1 MRKLFGTDGI
11 RGVSGEYPLDQKTV
25 YAVGRALG
33 HHLPDGP
40 KRVILGQDTRESS
53 AWIADMLASGL
64 RESGVETESAGVVPT
79 PAVAYL
85 AHTQGF
91 SAGVVISAS
100 HNPWRD
106 NGIKV
111 FAGDGYKLPDS
122 VELEIETEIFSVLS
136 GNAAKAASGPASPS
150 LPGDSRLHAAYV
162 NWMARSISGA
172 DRLRIV
178 VDCANGAASAI
189 AQELFTRS
197 GAKAEF
203 THSSPN
209 GRNINENCGALH
221 PEVVGREVVARK
233 ADLGICFDG
242 DADRAL
248 FADSNGKV
256 VDGDAVMLLLAGDL
270 RRRGELA
277 NDTVVA
283 TTMSNMGLEIA
294 LRQAGIKLLR
304 APVGDKYVLEEMIKS
319 GAVLGGEQSGHIILS
334 REATTGDGLL
344 TAMRVLAIVAASSQ
358 PLAELVSGLKVF
370 PQTIKN
376 VRVREKRPIDQ
387 IPQLVEAI
395 QSAERELKGN
405 GRVNVRYS
413 GTESLARVMVEAES
427 KETVQRLADT
437 IASAI
442 ESVLGTGASTRH

>member
-11 RGVSGEYPLDQKTV
+11 RGVAGEYPLDQKTV

-33 HHLPDGP
+33 HHLPDGSH
-40 KRVILGQDTRESS
+40 RVILGQDTRESS
-53 AWIADMLASGL
+53 GWIADTLASGL
-64 RESGVETESAGVVPT
+64 RESGVQTESAGVVPT
-79 PAVAYL
+79 PAIAYL
-85 AHTQGF
+85 AHSQGF

-100 HNPWRD
+100 HNPWQD

-111 FAGDGYKLPDS
+111 FGGNGYKLPDA

-136 GNAAKAASGPASPS
+136 ANASANQSAPSSLS
-150 LPGDSRLHAAYV
+150 LPGDSRLRAAYV
-162 NWMARSISGA
+162 NWMARRIPGA
-172 DRLRIV
+172 ERLHIV
-178 VDCANGAASAI
+178 VDCANGAASSI
-189 AQELFTRS
+189 AQELFSRS
-197 GAKAEF
+197 GAKNEF
-203 THSSPN
+203 THSNPN

-221 PEVVGREVVARK
+221 PEVVGKEVITRK

-248 FADSNGKV
+248 FADNNGKV
-256 VDGDAVMLLLAGDL
+256 VDGDAVMLLLAQEL
-270 RRRGELA
+270 KRRGELA

-294 LRQAGIKLLR
+294 LRQNGIRLLR

-344 TAMRVLAIVAASSQ
+344 TAMRVLAIVAASGQ
-358 PLAELVSGLKVF
+358 PLAQLVSGLKVF

-376 VRVREKRPIDQ
+376 VRVREKKPLDQ
-387 IPQLVEAI
+387 IPQVVEAI
-395 QSAERELKGN
+395 QNAECQLNGN

-427 KETVQRLADT
+427 KETVHRLAES
-437 IASAI
+437 IAAAL
-442 ESVLGTGASTRH
+442 ENALGTGASGGH